1 MHRFNNRTTPD
12 GRRRNIKLMATVAT
26 TLVAAAGMAMPHAN
40 AATVIRTAP
49 AAISGTCSPTV
60 TPGAT
65 DRANGESTEGV
76 ESCDS
81 DAGNV
86 ANHATGYA
94 NGNGNGYYND
104 GETDRPGAFRR
115 P

>member
-12 GRRRNIKLMATVAT
+12 RRRRNIKLMATVAG
-26 TLVAAAGMAMPHAN
+26 TLVAAGMAMPHAH
-40 AATVIRTAP
+40 AAALAP
-49 AAISGTCSPTV
+49 TPGASDCTSTPTG
-60 TPGAT
+60 GAT
-65 DRANGESTEGV
+65 DRTNGTDTEGI

-81 DAGNV
+81 NSGNV
-86 ANHATGYA
+86 ADHAVGYA

-104 GETDRPGAFRR
+104 GETERGSAFRR